1 MNIYQDPLSLL
12 KGCDNYDDF
21 QIPDDSDCRDCSAFA
36 FYFEYDQ
43 EEKIR
48 IKVFPGLAYCIGIFA
63 DYGNDARK
71 TSGDSNGSWYI
82 PAYLFLKSFFIRN
95 LSIFLLFD
103 FISVLLSIR
112 TMRLIRHRRK
122 IEEFPVEM
130 RDRQGGVSFISP
142 LVSVYYMLKV
152 TLAIIIERVR

>member
-1 MNIYQDPLSLL
+1 MLSLL

-82 PAYLFLKSFFIRN
+82 FTDKHDLFSWFCVFPGDYFCADSYSVKAVGKNPAACPDCGNDEPVYGGRIRGWG
-95 LSIFLLFD
+95 
-103 FISVLLSIR
+103 IR
-112 TMRLIRHRRK
+112 RR
-122 IEEFPVEM
+122 
-130 RDRQGGVSFISP
+130 S
-142 LVSVYYMLKV
+142 
-152 TLAIIIERVR
+152 A